1 HRVRIHYEGRINESD
16 VNAGI
21 SGSIAYYT
29 LSLAAAEDFNYQYP
43 ESSFEIYNYINTNE
57 V

>member
-1 HRVRIHYEGRINESD
+1 VHIHYEGKLNEAE
-16 VNAGI
+16 VNTGI
-21 SGSIAYYT
+21 SGTVSYYT

-43 ESSFEIYNYINTNE
+43 ESSFEIYKYINTNE